1 MERLDSFHEERI
13 PAWITEW
20 ICYQPGASCG
30 TGIERAPVSSVS
42 IHSFL
47 SMHVFSLVWIQCQQ
61 LIGRL
66 EVGYTRK
73 IGDVEKVVHRRN
85 ITVSTGCLCMPV
97 DMQSFRQTESILRL
111 LTMSSYQI
119 LDMIL
124 HLGIVLKSFVTLE
137 ADGLVPNPTISIIRF
152 SSLKYT
158 RIEKWHM
165 QLSPFV
171 LALGNILLTGFF
183 EFCASKH
190 RPWDGKVS
198 KSKKKRC
205 LETEQE

>member
-1 MERLDSFHEERI
+1 MTFISSQGTKKYKRWFINVTPTLISKMLLVSKLTLVVVLSLTTIVVSTNQIVSGTCGCPMERLDSFHEERI

-111 LTMSSYQI
+111 
-119 LDMIL
+119 
-124 HLGIVLKSFVTLE
+124 
-137 ADGLVPNPTISIIRF
+137 
-152 SSLKYT
+152 
-158 RIEKWHM
+158 
-165 QLSPFV
+165 
-171 LALGNILLTGFF
+171 
-183 EFCASKH
+183 
-190 RPWDGKVS
+190 
-198 KSKKKRC
+198 
-205 LETEQE
+205 